1 MSELFFLLLVIGLFH
16 FVKISSG
23 SSFKVHSS
31 EGNPEPA
38 ILLSIAHISGSVD
51 GAAGG
56 GAAGVLFGSTCF
68 AWIPAVF
75 EDVAVLGFLGAF
87 GVAGSL
93 DF

>member
-1 MSELFFLLLVIGLFH
+1 MSALFLLLFVH
-16 FVKISSG
+16 FVEISSG

-38 ILLSIAHISGSVD
+38 FLLSIAHISGSVD

-56 GAAGVLFGSTCF
+56 GAAGVLFGTACF
-68 AWIPAVF
+68 AWIPGVF
-75 EDVAVLGFLGAF
+75 KDVAFLRIFGAF
-87 GVAGSL
+87 GVAGPL